1 MKSNT
6 LQSNIKLATAMAV
19 TLATAPIAAQ
29 ADVNPFSISALES
42 GYMVTGKMAEAKCGG
57 SKAAEA
63 KCGAEKAAMAAKAAE
78 AKCGGDKSAMEM
90 EKAAE
95 AKCGAAKE
103 EMKKPIVEAKCGEA
117 KCGGNK

>member
-1 MKSNT
+1 MKTNT
-6 LQSNIKLATAMAV
+6 IQASIKLATAMAV
-19 TLATAPIAAQ
+19 TLAAAPMAAQ
-29 ADVNPFSISALES
+29 ADINPFSISALES
-42 GYMVTGKMAEAKCGG
+42 GYMVAGKMAEAKCGD

-63 KCGAEKAAMAAKAAE
+63 KCGAKKGAMAAKAAE
-78 AKCGGDKSAMEM
+78 AKCGADKSSMEM

-95 AKCGAAKE
+95 AKCGAAKK